1 MKRETGRS
9 GDKCIFFKSVYRAW
23 LDPTQEGTCDAGS
36 VKPVIRWWQSE
47 LDMDTWH
54 ITVCSHSFICGD
66 SCLPFACTSPWPCWE
81 DATENAPEMVPEL
94 WSVFSVTLRLLT
106 LQRSQTEPD
115 CDIWVSTLWA
125 KVDYSGLTWEF
136 LSLSCSLVLL
146 MEFGLW
152 PGALASAASAFGFFL
167 TAVCMFT
174 LLLYQGTLCLLTKCF
189 PTGNFLWW
197 KTLGKLPV
205 RGEAA
210 GGR

>member
-1 MKRETGRS
+1 MAEWAWCGHLAVHPRLQSQLHLWGQLCALCVYQSLTSLGRCHRKCPWS
-9 GDKCIFFKSVYRAW
+9 GAW
-23 LDPTQEGTCDAGS
+23 AVVWVQRDIKAA
-36 VKPVIRWWQSE
+36 
-47 LDMDTWH
+47 
-54 ITVCSHSFICGD
+54 D
-66 SCLPFACTSPWPCWE
+66 S
-81 DATENAPEMVPEL
+81 
-94 WSVFSVTLRLLT
+94 

-115 CDIWVSTLWA
+115 CDIWASTLWA

-146 MEFGLW
+146 TEFGLW